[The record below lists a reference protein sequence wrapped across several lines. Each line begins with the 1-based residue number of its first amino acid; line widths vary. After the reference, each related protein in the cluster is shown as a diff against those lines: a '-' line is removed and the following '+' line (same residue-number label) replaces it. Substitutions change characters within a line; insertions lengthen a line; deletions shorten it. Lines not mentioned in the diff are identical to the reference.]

1 MTSRFTSR
9 DTWKLALAA
18 IGIAAFLLGASAEL
32 PYLRWT
38 GISLV
43 AAAWLLRFV
52 GRGGVTSQDTTT
64 DRIPTEDER

>member
-1 MTSRFTSR
+1 MTSR

-18 IGIAAFLLGASAEL
+18 IGVAVFLLGARAEL

-43 AAAWLLRFV
+43 VAAWLLRFV
-52 GRGGVTSQDTTT
+52 GRSSVTTPDRTT
-64 DRIPTEDER
+64 DHIPMED